1 MKTFTTYIH
10 ALVDGEIRLFEGPPA
25 YGNNDAEAKM
35 YCQRNGLGYCEIGE
49 EIVEERFWQL
59 KHELN

>member
-10 ALVDGEIRLFEGPPA
+10 ALVDGEIRLFEGPHVN
-25 YGNNDAEAKM
+25 GEDENDAKR
-35 YCQRNGLGYCEIGE
+35 YCDRNGLGYCEIGE
-49 EIVEERFWQL
+49 EIVEERFWLL